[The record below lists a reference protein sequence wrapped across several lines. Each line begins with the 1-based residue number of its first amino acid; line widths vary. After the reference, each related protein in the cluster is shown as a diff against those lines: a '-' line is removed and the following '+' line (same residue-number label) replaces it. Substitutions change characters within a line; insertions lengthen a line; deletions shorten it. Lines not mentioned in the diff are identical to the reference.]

1 MKVVC
6 DANIIIDFSK
16 IRRLELLKDVF
27 DAVVIPNEVKEELF
41 AGKEEGL
48 GDADI
53 EKAIG
58 NWILVEK
65 VKDLFALENL
75 RIHIEKG
82 ESASIILFKETKA
95 DLLAINDLKAR
106 GVAHALGIKIIGTL
120 GILLLAKDKGLIQE
134 IKPIIDELKKIGA
147 YISSSLYDRILK
159 DAGEL

>member
-27 DAVVIPNEVKEELF
+27 GTVVIPKEVKEELL
-41 AGKEEGL
+41 AGKKEGL

-53 EKAIG
+53 EKAIDD
-58 NWILVEK
+58 WILVEK

-82 ESASIILFKETKA
+82 ESASIILAF
-95 DLLAINDLKAR
+95 
-106 GVAHALGIKIIGTL
+106 
-120 GILLLAKDKGLIQE
+120 
-134 IKPIIDELKKIGA
+134 
-147 YISSSLYDRILK
+147 SS
-159 DAGEL
+159 